1 MSNKAKNFIALT
13 INQHMKM
20 KEAMLC
26 SLIVLGFVGFVTMKN
41 TIPLK
46 SLICYQ
52 AQDLLSPCQ
61 PFLLGCCDN
70 ITAEC
75 CQGSQTLASLVKNS
89 TIDDIRDL
97 CKCLQ
102 KTGNSSSINVKK
114 GRKLFK
120 VCKIKRVPIGPKVD
134 CDSI

>member
-1 MSNKAKNFIALT
+1 
-13 INQHMKM
+13 MKM
-20 KEAMLC
+20 KEAILC
-26 SLIVLGFVGFVTMKN
+26 SLIVLGFVGFVTMQN
-41 TIPLK
+41 IIPLK

-61 PFLLGCCDN
+61 PFLLGCRQN

-75 CQGSQTLASLVKNS
+75 CQGSQILASLVKNS
-89 TIDDIRDL
+89 TIDDIKDL

-102 KTGNSSSINVKK
+102 KSGNSSIIDVKK

-120 VCKIKRVPIGPKVD
+120 VCKIKRVPIGPQVD
-134 CDSI
+134 CDGIGQYMDSQIGI

>member
-1 MSNKAKNFIALT
+1 
-13 INQHMKM
+13 MKM

-26 SLIVLGFVGFVTMKN
+26 SLIALGFVGFVTMQN
-41 TIPLK
+41 IIPLK

-61 PFLLGCCDN
+61 PFLLGCRQN

-75 CQGSQTLASLVKNS
+75 CQGSQILASLVKNS
-89 TIDDIRDL
+89 TIDDIKDL

-102 KTGNSSSINVKK
+102 KTGNSSIIDVKK

-120 VCKIKRVPIGPKVD
+120 VCKIKRVPIGPQVD
-134 CDSI
+134 CDGIGQYMDSQIEI

>member
-1 MSNKAKNFIALT
+1 MG
-13 INQHMKM
+13 MKKSM
-20 KEAMLC
+20 IW
-26 SLIVLGFVGFVTMKN
+26 SLMVLGIVGFVTMQN
-41 TIPLK
+41 TNIPMK

-61 PFLLGCCDN
+61 PFLLGCRKN
-70 ITAEC
+70 ITEEC

-89 TIDDIRDL
+89 TINDIKDL

-102 KTGNSSSINVKK
+102 KIGNSSVIDVKK

-120 VCKIKRVPIGPKVD
+120 VCKIKRVPIGPQVD
-134 CDSI
+134 CDR